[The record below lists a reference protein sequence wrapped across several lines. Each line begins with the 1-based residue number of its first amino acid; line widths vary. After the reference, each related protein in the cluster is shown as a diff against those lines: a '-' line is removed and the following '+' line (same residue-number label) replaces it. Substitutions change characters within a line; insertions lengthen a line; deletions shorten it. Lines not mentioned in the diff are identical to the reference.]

1 MQELAD
7 IKSAMQEEERIL
19 CSSFREIFSPILS
32 ECVHCNNLM
41 ESIETLIAMK

>member
-19 CSSFREIFSPILS
+19 YGNFKEIFSPILS

-41 ESIETLIAMK
+41 ESIETLIETK